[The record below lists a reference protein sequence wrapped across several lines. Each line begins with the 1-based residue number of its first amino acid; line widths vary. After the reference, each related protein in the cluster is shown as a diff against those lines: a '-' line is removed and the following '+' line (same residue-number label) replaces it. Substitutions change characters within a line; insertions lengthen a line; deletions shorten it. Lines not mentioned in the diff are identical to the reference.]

1 MFDEKCQNNTESVD
15 DRIKKW
21 KSVTY
26 LSCLLILTVVV
37 SIKIISINSENVFK
51 DFNFTDLLSLLLAFF
66 SITISIVFYLK
77 AGETANQFYDN
88 TYKFTQHTSEVLGRI
103 ESGFGERLRNINE
116 SYNRLGE
123 DIRRYSTKDNIVKEK
138 IKNQAEENIEKN
150 ENVQKEIVNKLFENS
165 KLDEDEKEQLK
176 KELIQSNEKLA
187 EAREQIA
194 NLKRKN
200 IIPTSFDR
208 KLSRA
213 KRYYQ
218 KKLREFGFGMN
229 TSIEEVNEGLSQ
241 AILMEKLPRL
251 FIKDLLDLDIINED
265 YELTDYGVKLT
276 KDLLMMI

>member
-15 DRIKKW
+15 DKIKKW

-37 SIKIISINSENVFK
+37 SIKISLINSENVFK

-123 DIRRYSTKDNIVKEK
+123 DIRKYSTKDNRVQEE
-138 IKNQAEENIEKN
+138 IKNQTENIEKN
-150 ENVQKEIVNKLFENS
+150 ENVLKDIVNKLFENS

-187 EAREQIA
+187 KAREQIA
-194 NLKRKN
+194 NLERKS
-200 IIPTSFDR
+200 IPTSFDR

-218 KKLREFGFGMN
+218 KKLKEFGFGMN
-229 TSIEEVNEGLSQ
+229 TSIEEVNEGLSK
-241 AILMEKLPRL
+241 AILIEKLPRL

>member
-15 DRIKKW
+15 DKIKKW

-26 LSCLLILTVVV
+26 LFCLVILTVVV
-37 SIKIISINSENVFK
+37 SIKIILINSENVFK

-123 DIRRYSTKDNIVKEK
+123 DIRRYSTKDNIVKEE
-138 IKNQAEENIEKN
+138 IKNQVENIEKN

-187 EAREQIA
+187 KAREQIA
-194 NLKRKN
+194 NLERKS
-200 IIPTSFDR
+200 ILTPFDR

-218 KKLREFGFGMN
+218 KKLKEFGFGMN
-229 TSIEEVNEGLSQ
+229 TSIEEVNEGLSK
-241 AILMEKLPRL
+241 AILIEKLPRL

>member
-15 DRIKKW
+15 DKIKKW

-26 LSCLLILTVVV
+26 LFCLVILTVVV
-37 SIKIISINSENVFK
+37 SIKIILINSENVFK

-123 DIRRYSTKDNIVKEK
+123 DIRRYSTKDNIVKEE
-138 IKNQAEENIEKN
+138 IKNQVENIEKN

-187 EAREQIA
+187 KAREQIA
-194 NLKRKN
+194 NLKRKS
-200 IIPTSFDR
+200 ISTSFDR

-218 KKLREFGFGMN
+218 KKLKEFGFGMN
-229 TSIEEVNEGLSQ
+229 TSIEEVNKGLFK
-241 AILMEKLPRL
+241 AILIEKLPRL